1 MATVEFVQLP
11 MPPVARDYRVTFADG
26 TEETWTDVT
35 EARLDRAGVLEL
47 YRHER
52 GEAKVHLVSLSL
64 AAVRM
69 WVKT

>member
-1 MATVEFVQLP
+1 MDPVNINVDVEVRPRTYL
-11 MPPVARDYRVTFADG
+11 VTFADG
-26 TEETWTDVT
+26 TEETFSGVT
-35 EARLDRAGVLEL
+35 EARLDRSGVLEL

-52 GEAKVHLVSLSL
+52 GEVKVHLASLSL